1 MLFFS
6 IDENE
11 KHHTRTIYS
20 LLDFLGD
27 IGGLSDALSK
37 IGSIIFGIAQL
48 FTGSGLSHYLLNN
61 ILGPP
66 KNRIR
71 KKRCI
76 IDNLKSVFIFCI
88 FTYDD

>member
-1 MLFFS
+1 M

-37 IGSIIFGIAQL
+37 IGSIVFAIAQL
-48 FTGSGLSHYLLNN
+48 FTGSGLRQYLL
-61 ILGPP
+61 
-66 KNRIR
+66 KN
-71 KKRCI
+71 
-76 IDNLKSVFIFCI
+76 I
-88 FTYDD
+88 FTLIDRHYFGVYNINFG